1 MIFLFDLVEIAF
13 NVMYWLII
21 IRVLL
26 SWIRHDPYN
35 PIFRF
40 IYESTELVLGPIR
53 RYLPLVFM
61 GIDFSPIVAIFLL
74 QALESL
80 VFRLLVNII
89 F

>member
-1 MIFLFDLVEIAF
+1 MIVLIDLVRIAF

-40 IYESTELVLGPIR
+40 IHESTELVLGPIR
-53 RYLPLVFM
+53 RFLPLGFM
-61 GIDFSPIVAIFLL
+61 GIDFSPIIGILLMQFLET
-74 QALESL
+74 A
-80 VFRLLVNII
+80 VIRLLINIMY
-89 F
+89 